1 MPISN
6 HTSFVGFLVALSAL
20 SVPGVAMA
28 TSPDSAPPAA
38 VGSPATLE
46 DRLSRLSAAL
56 QSRAEQLPAE
66 SRPSTGNL
74 IAGGFANGSGGGGW
88 VNGNRGGWADG
99 NGGGFVNR
107 NAWGNGW
114 GDGGGFANWRNY

>member
-6 HTSFVGFLVALSAL
+6 RTSFVGFLVALSAL
-20 SVPGVAMA
+20 SVPSAA
-28 TSPDSAPPAA
+28 LASAPETTTPAA
-38 VGSPATLE
+38 ITAAATLE

-56 QSRAEQLPAE
+56 QARAEQLPAE
-66 SRPSTGNL
+66 SKPTAGNL
-74 IAGGFANGSGGGGW
+74 IAVGFADGAGRGW

-99 NGGGFVNR
+99 HGGSFANR
-107 NAWGNGW
+107 NGWGNGW